1 MITLHRLGH
10 TTEPLHINHDLIL
23 SVEANPDTVLRL
35 TSGEKIVVAESPE
48 EVIAMVRECRIQILS
63 GALMRRDTE
72 AAVANRAARVAP
84 RRALTA
90 VDPPTLSPVD
100 ENRDCG

>member
-10 TTEPLHINHDLIL
+10 TTEPLHVNHDLIL

-35 TSGEKIVVAESPE
+35 TSGDKIVVAESPE

-63 GALMRRDTE
+63 GALMRRDTD
-72 AAVANRAARVAP
+72 AAAANRVASLAP
-84 RRALTA
+84 RRGLTA
-90 VDPPTLSPVD
+90 LDGPNLSPVA
-100 ENRDCG
+100 